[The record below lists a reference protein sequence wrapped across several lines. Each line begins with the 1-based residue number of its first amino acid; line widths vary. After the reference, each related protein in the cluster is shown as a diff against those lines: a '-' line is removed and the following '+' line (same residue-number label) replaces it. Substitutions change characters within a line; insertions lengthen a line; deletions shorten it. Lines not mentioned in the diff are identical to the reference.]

1 MDDRCTILIV
11 MGVSGSGKTTVAT
24 ALAQHLG
31 WPFKDGDELHPA
43 ANIAKMHAGHPLDD
57 CDRWPWLLQIA
68 DWIDTW
74 RAAGSCG
81 VITCSALKR
90 NYRAFL
96 TKGRGEVRI
105 VYLHG
110 DRALIANR
118 LAARS
123 DHFMPSG
130 LLASQFAALEEPG
143 PDEHAIR
150 VEIDQP
156 VSEIVAEIAAAV
168 SIFN

>member
-1 MDDRCTILIV
+1 MGERCAILIV

-43 ANIAKMHAGHPLDD
+43 SNIAKMRTGHPLGDS
-57 CDRWPWLLQIA
+57 DRWPWLEQIA
-68 DWIDTW
+68 AWIDTW
-74 RAAGSCG
+74 REAGASG

-90 NYRAFL
+90 SYREFL
-96 TKGRGEVRI
+96 TRGRPEVRI

-110 DRALIANR
+110 DMSLIAAR
-118 LAARS
+118 IAARS
-123 DHFMPSG
+123 GHFMPRD

-150 VEIDQP
+150 VEVDRP
-156 VSEIVAEIAAAV
+156 VGDIVAEIAAALGL
-168 SIFN
+168 S

>member
-1 MDDRCTILIV
+1 MGNPSTILIV

-24 ALAQHLG
+24 ALARHLG

-43 ANIAKMHAGHPLDD
+43 ANIAKMHAGHPLEDS
-57 CDRWPWLLQIA
+57 DRWPWLAQIA
-68 DWIDTW
+68 DWIDAW

-90 NYRAFL
+90 SYRELL
-96 TKGRGEVRI
+96 TEGRPEVRF

-110 DRALIANR
+110 ARSLIAKR
-118 LAARS
+118 LAARHG
-123 DHFMPSG
+123 HFMPSD

-143 PDEHAIR
+143 PGEHVIP

-156 VSEIVAEIAAAV
+156 VSDIVADIAALQ
-168 SIFN
+168 SSS